1 MQPENASGTMK
12 LEIWLTDLV
21 IEPQVTIADN
31 TLRIHLNANQN
42 FGEVLA
48 SNDDRI
54 PAVLA
59 DHFVKMWEGECPE
72 RTFRIIDSST
82 VVISSE

>member
-1 MQPENASGTMK
+1 MK

-21 IEPQVTIADN
+21 VEPQVIIADN
-31 TLRIHLNANQN
+31 TVRIHLNAGDNL
-42 FGEVLA
+42 GRVLA
-48 SNDDRI
+48 DNDDLI

-72 RTFRIIDSST
+72 RTFRIVDSST
-82 VVISSE
+82 VVISTE

>member
-1 MQPENASGTMK
+1 MQPEETSGAMK

-21 IEPQVTIADN
+21 IEPQVIIDGN
-31 TLRIHLNANQN
+31 TLRIHLNAGANLGQ
-42 FGEVLA
+42 VLA
-48 SNDDRI
+48 DNDEII

-72 RTFRIIDSST
+72 RTFRIVDSAT
-82 VVISSE
+82 VVISTE